1 MYGRTEEVTREMMIV
16 GAALVAMMLLMIG
29 SLL

>member
-16 GAALVAMMLLMIG
+16 GAALVTTMLLMIG